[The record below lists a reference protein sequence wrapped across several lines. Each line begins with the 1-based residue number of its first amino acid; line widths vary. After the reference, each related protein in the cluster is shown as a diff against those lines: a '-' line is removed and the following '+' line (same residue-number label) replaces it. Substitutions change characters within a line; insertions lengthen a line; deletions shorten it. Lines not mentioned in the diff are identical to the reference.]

1 MTLVVRCACDTLS
14 SVWMKVH
21 SLRSFERL
29 CFKLM
34 VQMTRASHSMS
45 IAAGPLG
52 PHWYS
57 DTLKFTIP
65 WTQPQNPINS
75 HKFSFCSALTS
86 VSTPARKMRISNRPK
101 ETGPKPMQL
110 TRFYQFISVWFWQVL
125 TTRQLAGI
133 RIIFCKNKKAN
144 RRLIREYI
152 QLLWERF
159 KPRRVPWGCS
169 ADTDR
174 SLSWS
179 GSFEGTQGPS
189 PETGWIVD
197 DGFLNLGMSWH
208 ADGSHDF
215 HETLQTGYWWIL
227 NSLPLPW
234 ANFTFIYTLHDLHPQ
249 K

>member
-1 MTLVVRCACDTLS
+1 M
-14 SVWMKVH
+14 
-21 SLRSFERL
+21 
-29 CFKLM
+29 
-34 VQMTRASHSMS
+34 
-45 IAAGPLG
+45 I
-52 PHWYS
+52 
-57 DTLKFTIP
+57 
-65 WTQPQNPINS
+65 
-75 HKFSFCSALTS
+75 
-86 VSTPARKMRISNRPK
+86 
-101 ETGPKPMQL
+101 
-110 TRFYQFISVWFWQVL
+110 
-125 TTRQLAGI
+125 
-133 RIIFCKNKKAN
+133 CKNKKAN
-144 RRLIREYI
+144 RRFIREYI

-208 ADGSHDF
+208 ADGSHYF

-249 K
+249 KSSLKEKHSHSKPLYMDITGDRETLKRYIVKAKGYHHQRKAGEDQRDSCSTWIQAEGKRTTKRSQWCRSLI